1 MRTKIV
7 ATIGPAS
14 ENEDVLRQMIRAGMS
29 VARLNFSHGSH
40 DDHKRRLDLV
50 RRVAREE
57 NMYVAVMGDLQ
68 GPKFRVGNL
77 PKEGIKLNNGEIVTF
92 SCNEVAN
99 TDHIPMPHPELIH
112 AMQPGM
118 RVLIDDGVLMLRVV
132 DTTTELARCIV
143 TAGGNLLSRKG
154 VSVPGSKLSVSSMS
168 DKDREDLKF
177 MLRIGID
184 AVALSF
190 VRNAD
195 DLRELKAL
203 IQVYV
208 PNKAEQ
214 PLVVAKIE
222 KPEAVT
228 DLATI
233 LKVTDVVMVARGD
246 LGVEALPQEVPFYQ
260 KKIIRAC
267 GRAGIPVITATQ
279 MLQSMTYAPTPTRA
293 EATDVANAVLD
304 GTDAVMLSAETAS
317 GHFPIES
324 IQMMAA
330 SAEHAEREEDKLAAK
345 DRRKWRLKKTDNLNV
360 SGPDEVTEAITHAA
374 VDVANDIGAVA
385 IVCMTHSGLSARMI
399 ARHRPNI
406 PIIALAAAQ
415 RAYKYSAFI
424 WDAKPIS
431 VEFSGDVDQAFESAA
446 RITKENGYAKIGDR
460 VVIVSGV
467 PLGRGV
473 GSTNIC
479 KVQPV
484 I

>member
-14 ENEDVLRQMIRAGMS
+14 EHEDVLRQMIRAGMS

-40 DDHKRRLDLV
+40 DDHKRRLELV
-50 RRVAREE
+50 RRMAREE
-57 NMYVAVMGDLQ
+57 NAYVAVMGDLQ

-77 PKEGIKLNNGEIVTF
+77 PKEGVKLTNGEVITL
-92 SCNEVAN
+92 SCNAKL
-99 TDHIPMPHPELIH
+99 TADQIPLPHPELVH

-118 RVLIDDGVLMLRVV
+118 RVLIDDGALMLRVV
-132 DTTTELARCIV
+132 DTSSEVARCIV
-143 TAGGNLLSRKG
+143 TAGGTLLPRKG
-154 VSVPGSKLSVSSMS
+154 VSVPGSKISVSSMS

-177 MLRIGID
+177 MLQIGID

-190 VRNAD
+190 VRTAD
-195 DLRELKAL
+195 DLRELRAL
-203 IQVYV
+203 INVYV
-208 PNKAEQ
+208 PNKVDQ

-222 KPEAVT
+222 KPEAVN
-228 DLATI
+228 DLAAI

-279 MLQSMTYAPTPTRA
+279 MLQSMVDVPTPTRA

-317 GHFPIES
+317 GTYPVEA

-330 SAEHAEREEDKLAAK
+330 IATHAENEEDKMAAK
-345 DRRKWRLKKTDNLNV
+345 DRRKWRLKKVDSLNV
-360 SGPDEVTEAITHAA
+360 SGPDEITDAITQAA
-374 VDVANDIGAVA
+374 VSVASDVHAVA
-385 IVCMTHSGLSARMI
+385 VVCMTHSGLSARMI

-431 VEFSGDVDQAFESAA
+431 VEFSGDVDQAFETAA
-446 RITKENGYAKIGDR
+446 RLVKENGFAKSGDR
-460 VVIVSGV
+460 IVIVSGV

-473 GSTNIC
+473 GTTNIC
-479 KVQPV
+479 KVQSV
-484 I
+484 M

>member
-40 DDHKRRLDLV
+40 DDHKRRLELV
-50 RRVAREE
+50 RRMAREE
-57 NMYVAVMGDLQ
+57 NAYVAVMGDLQ

-77 PKEGIKLNNGEIVTF
+77 PKEGVKLINGEVISL
-92 SCNEVAN
+92 SCSAKLAA
-99 TDHIPMPHPELIH
+99 DQIPLPHPELIH

-132 DTTTELARCIV
+132 DVGSDVARCIV
-143 TAGGNLLSRKG
+143 TAGGTLLPRKG
-154 VSVPGSKLSVSSMS
+154 VSLPGSKISVSSMS

-177 MLRIGID
+177 MLQIGID

-190 VRNAD
+190 VRTAD
-195 DLRELKAL
+195 DLRELRAL
-203 IQVYV
+203 INVYV
-208 PNKAEQ
+208 PNKADQ

-228 DLATI
+228 DLAAI

-260 KKIIRAC
+260 KRIIRAC

-279 MLQSMTYAPTPTRA
+279 MLQSMVESPTPTRA

-304 GTDAVMLSAETAS
+304 GTDAVMLSAETAT
-317 GHFPIES
+317 GTYPVEA
-324 IQMMAA
+324 IQMMQAIA
-330 SAEHAEREEDKLAAK
+330 THAEREEDKVAAK
-345 DRRKWRLKKTDNLNV
+345 DRRKWRLKKVDSLNV

-374 VDVANDIGAVA
+374 VDVAGDVKAAA

-399 ARHRPNI
+399 SRHRPSV

-431 VEFSGDVDQAFESAA
+431 VEFMGDVDQAFENAA
-446 RITKENGYAKIGDR
+446 RIVKENGFAKSGDR
-460 VVIVSGV
+460 IVIVSGV

-473 GSTNIC
+473 GTTNIC